1 MNKDHWEIRNN
12 VIVVVQQ
19 HSLNYLKRIY
29 ANRGIHMVSAVV
41 LVNTELGSSQDKVME
56 SLRNIEGVE
65 EAHALYG
72 VYDLIIKIKALTL
85 DKLKEIIKLRI
96 RQTSGVTSSLTLMI
110 IEH

>member
-1 MNKDHWEIRNN
+1 

-19 HSLNYLKRIY
+19 HSLNYLKGVDENKEELR
-29 ANRGIHMVSAVV
+29 MVSAVV
-41 LVNTELGSSQDKVME
+41 LVNTELGSSQDIVIE
-56 SLRNIEGVE
+56 SLKKIDGVE

-96 RQTSGVTSSLTLMI
+96 RQTAGVTSSLTLMI
-110 IEH
+110 IDH